1 MAKYHLTVR
10 MLSRSDGRSAIAAAA
25 YRSASLLKDER
36 QGLAFDYTKKKGI
49 AYSEILAPENS
60 PDWIKNR
67 EKLWNAVE
75 AAESRINSQ
84 VAREVELA
92 IPVELS
98 KLQGIELVKA
108 FVNKEFV
115 SLGMIADVN
124 VHLDNPENPHAHI
137 LLTTRE
143 ITPEGFAAKNRS
155 WNDKVKLQE
164 WRRGWAEIANEHL
177 REAGYEVEIDH
188 RSYQE
193 QGIELTPSKHLGT
206 LLHEV
211 LQKARKKGDT
221 ETIESYD
228 RLSHYQQIARSN
240 GALVVANPDVA
251 LDALTAQQAVFS
263 DIDIAKFANRNSI
276 DPEQFENVVLSI
288 KNHSHTIKIGKTGQ
302 GRFLYTS
309 KEMLELEAGMIQRAI
324 DLSKVKEH
332 GVADKYQEQ
341 ALHGTFVQKVQQK
354 VQDLLSS
361 KPKPKLI
368 LNNSQLH
375 SLSYI
380 LEEGDLKIVIGFAG
394 TGKST
399 LMSVAKDAWEGQG
412 YRVLGMALSGIAAQ
426 NLQETG
432 IQSRT
437 IDSLL
442 LSIAHNTV
450 TLTSNDVLVID
461 EAGMINSRRLSEL
474 LFYAQ
479 SARAKVVM
487 VGDPEQL
494 QPIQAGA
501 PLRAIAERVGYSE
514 LNEIIRQNDPLN
526 LERTAEMR
534 RASQEF
540 ATKQTWQGLERYYQ
554 MGCIHEHKTKAEAI
568 DAIIEA
574 WSKEYSIQVRDNQ
587 QSQQNRQKQHKQQ
600 KQQSKSIMLAYT
612 RRDVAILNEKAR
624 EFLKSKNLLQDEYII
639 KVKNREGET
648 LDKTFAVN
656 DRVYFIRND
665 RSLGVKNGSLGKI
678 LDINA
683 SQNVLAVLL
692 DTGSVV
698 VFSLTDY
705 NSLDHGYAAT
715 IHKSQGITIENT
727 YVLPDKHLDRHL
739 TYVLA
744 TRHIK
749 HLEIHY
755 DKETFTDKYDLYRGL
770 SREKTKDMAID
781 YTDIRDIHSMREAV
795 EAEAADKL
803 EKAEK
808 ARIEQN
814 MAKYSPELIA
824 QLGLYF
830 DKHEK
835 YSELVKLKVIT
846 QDRKSAKSYAEEA
859 TKLGKEVAV
868 LEQSILSKPEVKKAL
883 QQNKQSKEH
892 GRSKSLR
899 ELGGFKEIEERFKA
913 RELTPEHFI
922 ALVRHIRNHHDQSK
936 EHSRSRYLG
945 HEQEQEY

>member
-1 MAKYHLTVR
+1 MANYHLTVK
-10 MLSRSDGRSAIAAAA
+10 MISRSDGRSAIAAAA
-25 YRSASLLKDER
+25 YRSASLIKDER
-36 QGLAFDYTKKKGI
+36 QGLVFDYTKKKGI
-49 AYSEILAPENS
+49 AYSEILAPENA

-84 VAREVELA
+84 IAREVELA

-98 KLQGIELVKA
+98 KSQGIELVKA

-124 VHLDNPENPHAHI
+124 IHLDNPENPHAHI
-137 LLTTRE
+137 LLTTRA
-143 ITPEGFAAKNRS
+143 ITQEGFTAKDRS
-155 WNDKVKLQE
+155 WNDRAKLQE

-206 LLHEV
+206 LLHDI
-211 LQKARKKGDT
+211 LQKAQKKGDT

-228 RLSHYQQIARSN
+228 RLSRYQQIARNN
-240 GALVVANPDVA
+240 GALVVTNPDVA

-288 KNHSHTIKIGKTGQ
+288 KNHSNTIKIGITGQ

-309 KEMLELEAGMIQRAI
+309 KEMLELEAEMIQRAI

-341 ALHGTFVQKVQQK
+341 ALHGTFIQKIQQK
-354 VQDLLSS
+354 VQDLLLPQS
-361 KPKPKLI
+361 KPKLI
-368 LNNSQLH
+368 LNNSQLR

-380 LEEGDLKIVIGFAG
+380 LEKGDLKVVIGFAG

-412 YRVLGMALSGIAAQ
+412 YRVLGTALSGIAAQ

-442 LSIAHNTV
+442 LSIAHNAIV
-450 TLTSNDVLVID
+450 LTANDILVID
-461 EAGMINSRRLSEL
+461 EAGMVDSRRLAEL
-474 LFYAQ
+474 LFYTQ

-487 VGDPEQL
+487 LGDPEQL
-494 QPIQAGA
+494 QPIPAGA

-514 LNEIIRQNDPLN
+514 LNEIIRQNDPLD

-540 ATKQTWQGLERYYQ
+540 ATKKTWQGLERYYQ
-554 MGCIHEHKTKAEAI
+554 MGCIHEHKTRAEAI
-568 DAIIEA
+568 NAIIEA

-587 QSQQNRQKQHKQQ
+587 QDQQNRQKQHKRQKQ
-600 KQQSKSIMLAYT
+600 EKQQSKSIMLAYT

-624 EFLKSKNLLQDEYII
+624 EFLKSENILGDEYIV
-639 KVKNREGET
+639 KVKNREGEV
-648 LDKTFAVN
+648 LDKSFAVN

-665 RSLGVKNGSLGKI
+665 KSLGVKNGSLGKI

-683 SQNVLAVLL
+683 PNNAMAVLL

-715 IHKSQGITIENT
+715 IHKSQGITVENT
-727 YVLPDKHLDRHL
+727 YVLPDKYLDCHL
-739 TYVLA
+739 TCVLA
-744 TRHIK
+744 TRHIR

-781 YTDIRDIHSMREAV
+781 YAEIRDVYSVKEVV
-795 EAEAADKL
+795 EAEVVARL
-803 EKAEK
+803 ERAEK

-814 MAKYSPELIA
+814 MAKYSPELIE
-824 QLGLYF
+824 QLNLYF

-846 QDRKSAKSYAEEA
+846 QDRKLAKSYAEKA

-868 LEQSILSKPEVKKAL
+868 LEFSILSKPEVKEAL
-883 QQNKQSKEH
+883 QNKER

-913 RELTPEHFI
+913 RELAPEHFI
-922 ALVRHIRNHHDQSK
+922 ALVRHISNHHDQSR

-945 HEQEQEY
+945 QEQEQEY